1 MTNSENQDISSKGK
15 WYVAQVRSGQERL
28 VRNFCREFIDS
39 TVMDECFLPEYETMW
54 KHAGEWK
61 PVKKLLFPGYVFL
74 VSNHAE
80 DLAKSLEGAPYSVR
94 LLGAG
99 EDTYTALADG
109 ERDWFLSFMDGKHC
123 VRMSEGYIEGDKVI
137 VTRGPLLGLEG
148 DIRKIDRHKRRAY
161 LDATMFG
168 RTLPISVGLE
178 VVRKTSSAA

>member
-1 MTNSENQDISSKGK
+1 MIDSEARTTTPKGK
-15 WYVAQVRSGQERL
+15 WYVAQVRSGQERQ
-28 VRNFCREFIDS
+28 VRDFCHDAIDS
-39 TVMDECFLPEYETMW
+39 AIMDDCFLPEYETMW
-54 KHAGEWK
+54 KHSGEWK
-61 PVKKLLFPGYVFL
+61 PVKKLLFPGYVFM

-80 DLAKSLEGAPYSVR
+80 DLAKSLEKMPYSAR

-148 DIRKIDRHKRRAY
+148 DIRRIDRHKRRAY

-178 VVRKTSSAA
+178 VVRKTGSAA

>member
-1 MTNSENQDISSKGK
+1 MSPR
-15 WYVAQVRSGQERL
+15 YVAARSGRSAISAA
-28 VRNFCREFIDS
+28 NPS
-39 TVMDECFLPEYETMW
+39 TRRQWTNASCPSTRPC
-54 KHAGEWK
+54 GSTRGNGK

-80 DLAKSLEGAPYSVR
+80 DLAKSLEKMPYSAR
-94 LLGAG
+94 MLGAG
-99 EDTYTALADG
+99 DDTYTALADG

-123 VRMSEGYIEGDKVI
+123 VRMSEGYIEGDKVV

-168 RTLPISVGLE
+168 RTMPISVGLE
-178 VVRKTSSAA
+178 VVRKTSNAA

>member
-1 MTNSENQDISSKGK
+1 MTQLENLNSTFKEK
-15 WYVAQVRSGQERL
+15 WYVAQVRSGQERI
-28 VRNFCREFIDS
+28 VRDFCADNIDS
-39 TVMDECFLPEYETMW
+39 SVMADCFLPEYETMW

-61 PVKKLLFPGYVFL
+61 PVKKLLFPSYIFM
-74 VSNHAE
+74 VS
-80 DLAKSLEGAPYSVR
+80 DDVEGLSKNLQNVPYPIH

-99 EDTYTALADG
+99 DDAYTALANN
-109 ERDWFLSFMDGKHC
+109 ERDWFLSFMDGSHC

-168 RTLPISVGLE
+168 RTMPISVGLE
-178 VVRKTSSAA
+178 VVRKTGNAA